1 MVGTTNDANTGGYWE
16 VAADGGVFSF
26 GGAPFYG
33 STGSIR
39 LNAPIV
45 GMAEA
50 SNGSGYRFVGRRRR
64 GVQLLG
70 AVPGVDGW
78 GPPGPAGG
86 GNGRFLTLAVAVVG
100 PA

>member
-1 MVGTTNDANTGGYWE
+1 MVGTANDTNTGGYWE

-50 SNGSGYRFVGRRRR
+50 SNGSGYRFVAADG
-64 GVQLLG
+64 GVFSFS
-70 AVPGVDGW
+70 APVPGSM
-78 GPPGPAGG
+78 GG
-86 GNGRFLTLAVAVVG
+86 VRLARPVVG
-100 PA
+100 MAGF